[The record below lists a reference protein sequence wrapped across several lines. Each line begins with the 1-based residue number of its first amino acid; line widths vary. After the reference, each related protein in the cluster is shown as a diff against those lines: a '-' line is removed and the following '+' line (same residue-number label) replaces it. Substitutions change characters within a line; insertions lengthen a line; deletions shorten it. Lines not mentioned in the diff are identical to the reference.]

1 MTSVK
6 SKKSTVL
13 IFSLIILTL
22 IGFSLFYGKNLF
34 VKHTSASNLKSTKI
48 VSKIKVK
55 KLNKSYSKPIITAIT
70 NTKSLIKSNTSQAA
84 SITTSNTI
92 SNTIF
97 NSNILSLVNR
107 SNRNEL
113 FNSPIPTN
121 SNIFS
126 INKKAGKIVALTFDD
141 GPSKE
146 FTKKYVDVLKSL
158 NVKATF
164 FVVGKMAE
172 KNPDL
177 LKYIADNDNE
187 IGIHSYSH
195 QYMPKMSPQQMIDEL
210 YKTQAIVVNATG
222 IKPDLFR
229 PPYGAFNNTLLK
241 ISNALGLH
249 VVLWSVDPD
258 DWKRPG
264 ISNIIN
270 TIVSK
275 TSPGSVILMHEGK
288 LETLAALPQ
297 IVERLKSKGYSF
309 ATISELMNAGNN

>member
-1 MTSVK
+1 MILVNQ
-6 SKKSTVL
+6 KKL
-13 IFSLIILTL
+13 AIWFFSLIILTL
-22 IGFSLFYGKNLF
+22 IVLTLFYGKNF
-34 VKHTSASNLKSTKI
+34 FIKHGSANRKSIKI
-48 VSKIKVK
+48 SSKI
-55 KLNKSYSKPIITAIT
+55 
-70 NTKSLIKSNTSQAA
+70 NTKNFDKTSDKTLKTTIPNSKNLVKNNISRDT
-84 SITTSNTI
+84 SII
-92 SNTIF
+92 SN
-97 NSNILSLVNR
+97 NNILLLLNR

-113 FNSPIPTN
+113 FNSPSPIN

-177 LKYIADNDNE
+177 LKYIADNGNE
-187 IGIHSYSH
+187 IGLHSYSH
-195 QYMPKMSPQQMIDEL
+195 QYMPKMSPQQIIDEL
-210 YKTQAIVVNATG
+210 YKTQAIIVNATG

-241 ISNALGLH
+241 IANALGLH
-249 VVLWSVDPD
+249 VVLWTVDPD
-258 DWKRPG
+258 DWKNPG

-270 TIVSK
+270 TTVSK
-275 TSPGSVILMHEGK
+275 TSHGSVILMHEGK
-288 LETLAALPQ
+288 AETLAALPQ

-309 ATISELMNAGNN
+309 ATISELMNAGN

>member
-1 MTSVK
+1 MPNS
-6 SKKSTVL
+6 
-13 IFSLIILTL
+13 
-22 IGFSLFYGKNLF
+22 KNL
-34 VKHTSASNLKSTKI
+34 VKNNISRDTSI
-48 VSKIKVK
+48 
-55 KLNKSYSKPIITAIT
+55 
-70 NTKSLIKSNTSQAA
+70 
-84 SITTSNTI
+84 I
-92 SNTIF
+92 SN
-97 NSNILSLVNR
+97 NNILLLLNR

-113 FNSPIPTN
+113 FNSPIPIN

-172 KNPDL
+172 KNPAL
-177 LKYIADNDNE
+177 LKYIADNGNE
-187 IGIHSYSH
+187 IGLHSYSH
-195 QYMPKMSPQQMIDEL
+195 QYMPKMSPQQIIDEL
-210 YKTQAIVVNATG
+210 YKTQAIIVNATG

-241 ISNALGLH
+241 IANALGLH
-249 VVLWSVDPD
+249 VVLWTVDPD
-258 DWKRPG
+258 DWKNPG

-270 TIVSK
+270 TTVSK
-275 TSPGSVILMHEGK
+275 TSHGSVILMHEGK
-288 LETLAALPQ
+288 AETLAALPQ

-309 ATISELMNAGNN
+309 ATIPELMNAGN